1 MRLPEVQAE
10 LIKVAK
16 QITKLNKRIRELSSH
31 IARRRPVKVAPR
43 SSAKVTPAIVEGVK
57 LLATQ
62 HPDWTQAKIGKKF
75 NINVGRVS
83 EILRGKRR

>member
-16 QITKLNKRIRELSSH
+16 QITKLNRRIRELSSH
-31 IARRRPVKVAPR
+31 IARRRPVKRAPV
-43 SSAKVTPAIVEGVK
+43 SSSKITREIIEGVK
-57 LLATQ
+57 LLSTQ
-62 HPDWTQAKIGKKF
+62 HPDWTQTRIGKKF
-75 NINVGRVS
+75 NINAGRVS